1 MAAHGVSFSGCRFRH
16 LGGSG
21 LWLDAG
27 SQRCSVTGSHFTD
40 LSGAGVM
47 VGGIGDPAQDN
58 ASLFTAAN
66 TVSGNTIVNVS
77 QEYHGTAALIVGYAT
92 GTTLSHN
99 LIANVSQIALEYA
112 VAVTGTAS
120 FLELEDCGADFKCGT
135 ADDTLLYRF
144 AASSLNITGGTV
156 ILLDCRS
163 SDT

>member
-1 MAAHGVSFSGCRFRH
+1 M
-16 LGGSG
+16 
-21 LWLDAG
+21 
-27 SQRCSVTGSHFTD
+27 VTFITTTSSYTFT
-40 LSGAGVM
+40 V
-47 VGGIGDPAQDN
+47 
-58 ASLFTAAN
+58 T
-66 TVSGNTIVNVS
+66 T
-77 QEYHGTAALIVGYAT
+77 GTATAPELVFSTPLDGGAFD
-92 GTTLSHN
+92 GN

>member
-1 MAAHGVSFSGCRFRH
+1 MMVLVPQRFRH

-77 QEYHGTAALIVGYAT
+77 REYHGTAALIVGYAT

-99 LIANVSQIALEYA
+99 LIANVSYSGISLSWGWGAPSYA
-112 VAVTGTAS
+112 GNNHITSNHIHHTMCAKNWPR
-120 FLELEDCGADFKCGT
+120 ADYDAC
-135 ADDTLLYRF
+135 
-144 AASSLNITGGTV
+144 
-156 ILLDCRS
+156 
-163 SDT
+163 

>member
-1 MAAHGVSFSGCRFRH
+1 MVLVPQRFRH

-99 LIANVSQIALEYA
+99 LIANVSYS
-112 VAVTGTAS
+112 GTACPQ
-120 FLELEDCGADFKCGT
+120 L
-135 ADDTLLYRF
+135 
-144 AASSLNITGGTV
+144 SSLGCGCSLTFAGRDLAVLGLGRAVLRRQQSHHRQPHPPHHVRKQIK
-156 ILLDCRS
+156 
-163 SDT
+163 

>member
-1 MAAHGVSFSGCRFRH
+1 MVLVPQRFRH

-99 LIANVSQIALEYA
+99 LIANVSYSGPLVHKFPRSAA
-112 VAVTGTAS
+112 VVLTFAGRDLAVLGLGRAV
-120 FLELEDCGADFKCGT
+120 L
-135 ADDTLLYRF
+135 R
-144 AASSLNITGGTV
+144 
-156 ILLDCRS
+156 RQ
-163 SDT
+163 